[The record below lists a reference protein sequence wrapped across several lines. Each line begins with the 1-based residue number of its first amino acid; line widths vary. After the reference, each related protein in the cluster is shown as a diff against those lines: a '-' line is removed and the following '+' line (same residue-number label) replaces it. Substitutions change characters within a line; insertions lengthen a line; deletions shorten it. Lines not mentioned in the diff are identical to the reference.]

1 MFWCSPELDEMVKV
15 IYKIS
20 DNDESHDPD
29 TEEEDAK
36 TRLEA
41 QHTGGDT
48 AWSRWYRLIAVCL
61 VVLCLLLTAITV
73 LWIKYHIL
81 KESLTSNNNL
91 TVARDQSQTCN
102 KNLITEREQFQR
114 ERTQLQRERD
124 ELQRFLEQGLST
136 GWNYSSSSVYIVN
149 IEQKTW
155 TESRESCRVRGA
167 NLVIINSTEEQEFVN
182 KLRGGGRAWIGLS
195 NRENKWK
202 WVDDTTLITGF
213 WASEGPNSAAG
224 KDRCVLIGKTSDPV
238 KNWGDD
244 SCSEQFKYI
253 CEKKISN

>member
-1 MFWCSPELDEMVKV
+1 MPRGSYNAADSGEGHGTD
-15 IYKIS
+15 S
-20 DNDESHDPD
+20 
-29 TEEEDAK
+29 K
-36 TRLEA
+36 TRREA
-41 QHTGGDT
+41 QHSGGDT
-48 AWSRWYRLIAVCL
+48 AWSRWSRLTAVCEML
-61 VVLCLLLTAITV
+61 LCVLLLTAITV
-73 LWIKYHIL
+73 LWINYHIL
-81 KESLTSNNNL
+81 KTKYELQTSNNNL
-91 TVARDQSQTCN
+91 TVARDQLQTCN
-102 KNLITEREQFQR
+102 NNLNTEREQFQR

-224 KDRCVLIGKTSDPV
+224 KDRCVVIGKTSDPV

-244 SCSEQFKYI
+244 SCNEQFKYI